1 MGLLVIFKNK
11 KDMKKTNNANGG
23 RAIANTGATMPN
35 AAMTELWQSNVE
47 KLIASRDWGLEI
59 DSKSL
64 NEDIE
69 NLGEIV
75 VNLAF
80 EAMWTSFPARLSAT
94 TKFDMVVQSGKALYR
109 AIKYSQLDKHVKAE
123 VLLMFEEEWDLRRD
137 SGRRKFFKKYLLWEK
152 GEK

>member
-11 KDMKKTNNANGG
+11 KDMKKTNNANSG
-23 RAIANTGATMPN
+23 RAIANTGAFEHN

-47 KLIASRDWGLEI
+47 KLIASRDWGWEI

-64 NEDIE
+64 NRDIE

-75 VNLAF
+75 INLAF
-80 EAMWTSFPARLSAT
+80 EAMWTSFPVRISAA

-109 AIKYSQLDKHVKAE
+109 AIKYSQLDKHVKGE
-123 VLLMFEEEWDLRRD
+123 LLLMFEEEWNLLKD
-137 SGRRKFFKKYLLWEK
+137 SGRRKWFRKYLEWEK
-152 GEK
+152 K